1 MSVIFIPS
9 KKIYDVSY
17 DKVADNIITS
27 VDLSYNNVTVN
38 YGNILNREYTFN
50 YWRRNS
56 DNSAIEGVYNDVEQT
71 EGFELTATGTLNHGQ
86 VTATLRLPYNKL
98 TKFDLDPLGVEVIKL
113 LSHKLKSVQRI
124 SVDEGVTFYERTIFY
139 TPTLKNVISD
149 GEKGIIELSFS
160 QVISLA
166 VGDKTQYILSE
177 TISIVGDYIT
187 TEQTSKR
194 IGNGEK
200 TFAISANSLIQG
212 TNTNLEKFANDILA
226 NYGKGKETIT
236 IRCSIGEYY
245 DDNGKLAISSKTAN
259 KMTFSHYDQVVV
271 MKRNAWGTDSPISLN
286 QDGSATIFEVI
297 GVRKFYDGA
306 VWQELTL
313 KEFNESANIQIQL
326 PAPTIRIADD
336 ILYIQDGSGLGKSFQ
351 IYVDGN
357 AQVIT
362 DTKTYSISNLPSISQ
377 GSHSIY
383 VVSLGYG
390 NYTSS
395 NASNAVTYVK
405 KVPLSA
411 PVISIID
418 STLVINDTSGKA
430 EQFAV
435 YANGTLILYTN
446 ASANTINLK
455 SHITQEGTY
464 TITVSAYADG
474 YTASA
479 MSNEVSFTRIVP
491 LASPT
496 ITLSGKTI
504 TITDN
509 SGKAETFNVYVENTF
524 LLSTPANQNV
534 VDLSNLIFAEGNY
547 EVFATALAQG
557 YDESAKSNSVT
568 YTVGDIPDVPEVP
581 EGNYLT
587 FVGEDGEFT
596 LTGSDYWDGQVYIS
610 TDAQNWS
617 EWNGNSVS
625 SVDSKIYLRGRN
637 NTTMRGS
644 SSSMQAI
651 LRFSGSAT
659 KVACYGNIA
668 NLLDYSK
675 VSAGKTN
682 EIEMADSC
690 FRYFFLAQTRLT
702 RCPELP
708 LTTLSKNCYY
718 EMFSGCTQL
727 STLPKL
733 PATTLQE
740 YCYYRM
746 FYNCSAIKLSET
758 QSDEYPN
765 EYRIPTEGNISSGLS
780 AARYDMFRGTGG
792 SFAPTGNANILN
804 KTLYTAN
811 EIV

>member
-27 VDLSYNNVTVN
+27 VELSYNNVTVN

-50 YWRRNS
+50 YWRRKS
-56 DNSAIEGVYNDVEQT
+56 DNSGIEGVYNDVEQT
-71 EGFELTATGTLNHGQ
+71 EGFTFTATGTLEFGQ
-86 VTATLRLPYNKL
+86 VTATLKLPFDKIA
-98 TKFDLDPLGVEVIKL
+98 KFDLDPLGVEVIKL

-194 IGNGEK
+194 IGGGEK
-200 TFAISANSLIQG
+200 TFAISANSLMQD

-236 IRCSIGEYY
+236 ARCSIGEYY
-245 DDNGKLAISSKTAN
+245 DENGELVISTKTAN
-259 KMTFSHYDQVVV
+259 KMTFEHYDKVIPMV
-271 MKRNAWGTDSPISLN
+271 RNGYGVDEPMSLTSKN
-286 QDGSATIFEVI
+286 SAKVFEVV
-297 GVRKFYDGA
+297 GVRVYYDGA

-362 DTKTYSISNLPSISQ
+362 DSKTYPISNLSSITQ

-395 NASNAVTYVK
+395 VASNVVTYVK

-435 YANGTLILYTN
+435 YANGTLILYTK

-455 SHITQEGTY
+455 SYISQEGTY

-479 MSNEVSFTRIVP
+479 MSNEIPFTRIVP

-496 ITLSGKTI
+496 ITLSSKTI

-509 SGKAETFNVYVENTF
+509 SGKAETFNVYVDNTF

-534 VDLSNLIFAEGNY
+534 VDFSNLIFAEGNY
-547 EVFATALAQG
+547 EVFATALAEG
-557 YDESAKSNSVT
+557 YDESAKSNTVT
-568 YTVGDIPDVPEVP
+568 VSIMMDI
-581 EGNYLT
+581 EGGYLT

-596 LTGSDYWDGQVYIS
+596 LFGYNVWEEADGGTMYIS
-610 TDAQNWS
+610 TDAKNWS
-617 EWNGNSVS
+617 AWTGSRTS
-625 SVDSKIYLRGRN
+625 SVDKKIYLRGTGITTMYMP
-637 NTTMRGS
+637 NTTHGLK
-644 SSSMQAI
+644 I
-651 LRFSGSAT
+651 GGSAT

-668 NLLDYSK
+668 NLLDYAK
-675 VSAGKTN
+675 VSQGRTN
-682 EIEMADSC
+682 EIIMADNC
-690 FRYFFLAQTRLT
+690 FRDLFFGQTKLT

-708 LTTLSKNCYY
+708 FTTLSRYCYY

-780 AARYDMFRGTGG
+780 AARYDMFANTSGT
-792 SFAPTGNANILN
+792 FKPTGNANILN
-804 KTLYTAN
+804 NILYTAN

>member
-27 VDLSYNNVTVN
+27 VELSYNNVTVN

-50 YWRRNS
+50 YWRRKS
-56 DNSAIEGVYNDVEQT
+56 DNSGIEGVYNDVEQT
-71 EGFELTATGTLNHGQ
+71 EGFTFTATGTLEFGQ
-86 VTATLRLPYNKL
+86 VTATLKLPFDKIA
-98 TKFDLDPLGVEVIKL
+98 KFDLDPLGVEVIKL

-226 NYGKGKETIT
+226 NYGKGKEMIT

-245 DDNGKLAISSKTAN
+245 DDNGKLAISTKTAN

-286 QDGSATIFEVI
+286 EDGSATIFEVL
-297 GVRKFYDGA
+297 GVRVFADGA

-313 KEFNESANIQIQL
+313 KEFDESANIQIQL

-336 ILYIQDGSGLGKSFQ
+336 ILYIQDSSGLGKSFQ
-351 IYVDGN
+351 IYVDVN

-362 DTKTYSISNLPSISQ
+362 DSKTYPISNLSSITQ

-395 NASNAVTYVK
+395 VASNVVTYVK

-435 YANGTLILYTN
+435 YANGALLLYTK

-455 SHITQEGTY
+455 SYISKEGTY

-479 MSNEVSFTRIVP
+479 MSNEVPFTRIVP

-509 SGKAETFNVYVENTF
+509 SSKAETFNVYVDNTF

-534 VDLSNLIFAEGNY
+534 VDLSNLIFAEGSY
-547 EVFATALAQG
+547 VVFATAVAQG
-557 YDESAKSNSVT
+557 SESAKSNSVT
-568 YTVGDIPDVPEVP
+568 YTVEDIPDIPDTVN
-581 EGNYLT
+581 NYLT

-596 LTGSDYWDGQVYIS
+596 LLGYNVWEEADGGTMYIS
-610 TDAQNWS
+610 TDAKNWS
-617 EWNGNSVS
+617 AWTGSQTS
-625 SVDSKIYLRGRN
+625 SVDKKIYLRGTGITTMYMP
-637 NTTMRGS
+637 NTTHGLK
-644 SSSMQAI
+644 I
-651 LRFSGSAT
+651 GGSAT

-668 NLLDYSK
+668 NLLDYAK
-675 VSAGKTN
+675 VSQGRTN
-682 EIEMADSC
+682 EIIMADNC
-690 FRYFFLAQTRLT
+690 FRDLFFGQTKLT

-708 LTTLSKNCYY
+708 FTTLSRYCYY
-718 EMFSGCTQL
+718 EMFNGCTQL

-746 FYNCSAIKLSET
+746 FYNCSAIKLSTT

-765 EYRIPTEGNISSGLS
+765 EYRIPTEGSISSGLS
-780 AARYDMFRGTGG
+780 AARYDMFANTGG
-792 SFAPTGNANILN
+792 TFKPTGNANILN